1 MWQVFFF
8 HFHSF
13 LIFYLLNDNYSFLG
27 VFDDSRHHRTHG
39 FFEFTNHLV
48 HSFNFPILPFA
59 INSFTVSCVIYYFL
73 PLILEYM
80 KDKNKRTGN
89 KRNPKASGFDKE
101 CIKSLENSNQEL
113 RYSYQLFI
121 STVQKC
127 CLFSALSEGAMPF
140 REVVTLWDYLDFNCQ
155 DTDSLG

>member
-1 MWQVFFF
+1 MEGRFMTIVKVVLCLSSQRKAVRSGLGTDSVAINMWQVFFFF

-27 VFDDSRHHRTHG
+27 VFDDSRYHRTHG

-80 KDKNKRTGN
+80 KDKNKQTGN
-89 KRNPKASGFDKE
+89 KRSPKLLVLIRNASK
-101 CIKSLENSNQEL
+101 
-113 RYSYQLFI
+113 
-121 STVQKC
+121 
-127 CLFSALSEGAMPF
+127 A
-140 REVVTLWDYLDFNCQ
+140 
-155 DTDSLG
+155 